1 MWIIYEWTESAD
13 VKTFNLIIKK
23 KISLAGE
30 ILLLTRIT
38 FENILEENHYKSE
51 KNAPFKK
58 GKFYAYP
65 LNYKKYKCHFTPCY
79 NNLKNK
85 SE

>member
-1 MWIIYEWTESAD
+1 MNERRVQD
-13 VKTFNLIIKK
+13 VKIFNLIIKK
-23 KISLAGE
+23 KSPIKGE
-30 ILLLTRIT
+30 ILLLARIT
-38 FENILEENHYKSE
+38 FENTLEENHYKSE

-65 LNYKKYKCHFTPCY
+65 LNYKKYKCHFTPRY
-79 NNLKNK
+79 KNPKNK

>member
-1 MWIIYEWTESAD
+1 MLKFLTKWLKRKSP
-13 VKTFNLIIKK
+13 IK
-23 KISLAGE
+23 GE
-30 ILLLTRIT
+30 ILLLARIT
-38 FENILEENHYKSE
+38 FENTLEENHHKGE

-58 GKFYAYP
+58 RKFYAYP

-79 NNLKNK
+79 KNPKNK

>member
-1 MWIIYEWTESAD
+1 MNGECKMLKFLTKQI
-13 VKTFNLIIKK
+13 KRNL
-23 KISLAGE
+23 SYGRN
-30 ILLLTRIT
+30 LLLTRIT

-79 NNLKNK
+79 NNPKNK